1 MKELYSLKEDGFSA
15 YWFEGGQHKEKAVIW
30 MHGSSMNEKHCLA
43 DSLYL
48 REAGYSVLVLGFY
61 FWKGMSRKM
70 RGIPVEY
77 VERAVA
83 ELKKNGYE

>member
-1 MKELYSLKEDGFSA
+1 MKDVYTLKEDGFSA
-15 YWFEGGQHKEKAVIW
+15 YWFEGSKYKEKAIIW

-61 FWKGMSRKM
+61 FWKGMS
-70 RGIPVEY
+70 
-77 VERAVA
+77 
-83 ELKKNGYE
+83 KKNAGHPCRLCRKSRI